1 MYNVL
6 NLFLWAWSKS
16 ELHYN
21 KNDLYACFGLCHGGL
36 TTWYTV
42 LKLWSTA
49 ETPFMQVPCTGAHDR
64 NSGTSSF
71 KTNRAHGN
79 NCIKN
84 VLGWLHFATGFT
96 DANVAARN
104 HARKWQQQR
113 WRVCHQNHQAQY
125 QRNQNYRNQRQH
137 QGPHHAAHQD
147 GLTADELRQLR
158 GLLNKN

>member
-1 MYNVL
+1 MNAFVYNLGAALSEYFDIFEHTL
-6 NLFLWAWSKS
+6 NTCA
-16 ELHYN
+16 EI
-21 KNDLYACFGLCHGGL
+21 
-36 TTWYTV
+36 
-42 LKLWSTA
+42 LWSTA

-84 VLGWLHFATGFT
+84 VLAWLHFATGFT

-113 WRVCHQNHQAQY
+113 WRVCHQKNWKWVY
-125 QRNQNYRNQRQH
+125 FRNI
-137 QGPHHAAHQD
+137 
-147 GLTADELRQLR
+147 LTLCGFGQTQLSSSGALSGDVYTSKPKPIISGQLLVNKR
-158 GLLNKN
+158 G